1 MVNKMYYNKEHTIQ
15 ITKMAGIT
23 NGAKE
28 KKKSELFKKTYES
41 NQE

>member
-23 NGAKE
+23 NGAK
-28 KKKSELFKKTYES
+28 KKSELFKKTYES